1 MAAGQGQSY
10 TTSIGGGLNRH
21 DMTLGAFSWPEQVL
35 WSKPEARGGKP
46 ALSPGYRQDAEIG
59 TVFCINLPQSD
70 IVNTERERT
79 PNVLSPDVLTY
90 LTQDLFTIEGQCLS
104 LEVISAGRDTQTPVR
119 AHHCLS
125 QALNTCQVIFQS
137 SQLL

>member
-35 WSKPEARGGKP
+35 WSKLEVRGGNQPCLLDTDRTQKLAP
-46 ALSPGYRQDAEIG
+46 CFASTYHSLTLSTQ
-59 TVFCINLPQSD
+59 
-70 IVNTERERT
+70 RERT

-90 LTQDLFTIEGQCLS
+90 LSQDLFTIEGQCLS